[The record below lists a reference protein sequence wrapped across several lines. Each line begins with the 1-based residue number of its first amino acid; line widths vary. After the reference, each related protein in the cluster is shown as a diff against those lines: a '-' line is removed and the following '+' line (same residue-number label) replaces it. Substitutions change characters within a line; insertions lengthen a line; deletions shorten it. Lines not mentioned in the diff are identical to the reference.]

1 MSSPFFGLDIALT
14 GLFTS
19 QIQLNTA
26 THNISNAETEGY
38 TRQNVATQAADAMQT
53 GSRVG
58 MVGTGVVATDI
69 SQVRNEYYD
78 IKYWKDGFSSAE
90 EIKDDPKKVIGRYM
104 SKEDAE
110 LEVKKGNYVVEE
122 PGKGYRRAIAAPKPI
137 DIVEIDAIKALSDAD
152 QVVIS
157 N

>member
-19 QIQLNTA
+19 QIQLNTT

-38 TRQNVATQAADAMQT
+38 TRQNVATKASDAMRT
-53 GSRVG
+53 NSKIG

-78 IKYWKDGFSSAE
+78 IKY
-90 EIKDDPKKVIGRYM
+90 
-104 SKEDAE
+104 
-110 LEVKKGNYVVEE
+110 
-122 PGKGYRRAIAAPKPI
+122 RR
-137 DIVEIDAIKALSDAD
+137 
-152 QVVIS
+152 S
-157 N
+157 NGIYGEY